1 MQLEN
6 LTSADL
12 KDLVK
17 LVEQKEALMAQI
29 ARINAQLDAF
39 GGTKPTAVKATA
51 PVSTRPRIT
60 KRQPRGQLKAAI
72 VALLKGTGSKG
83 LAVSEVAAK
92 VGLGSKDIFAWFYR
106 TGKSIKQIKKV
117 GEARY
122 AWIG

>member
-17 LVEQKEALMAQI
+17 LVEQKEALVAQI
-29 ARINAQLDAF
+29 ARIIAQLDAI
-39 GGTKPTAVKATA
+39 GGAKRTAVKAAA
-51 PVSTRPRIT
+51 PPPAPRNPT

-83 LAVSEVAAK
+83 LAVNEVAAK
-92 VGLGSKDIFAWFYR
+92 VGLASKAVFAWFYR

-122 AWIG
+122 AWIR

>member
-29 ARINAQLDAF
+29 ARINAQLDAI
-39 GGTKPTAVKATA
+39 GGAKRTAVKATA
-51 PVSTRPRIT
+51 PLPAPRKTT
-60 KRQPRGQLKAAI
+60 KRRPRGQLKAAI
-72 VALLKGTGSKG
+72 VALIKGTGSKG
-83 LAVSEVAAK
+83 HTVNEIATK
-92 VGLGSKDIFAWFYR
+92 VGLGSKAIFAWFYR

>member
-12 KDLVK
+12 KDLVE
-17 LVEQKEALMAQI
+17 LVEQKEALAAQI

-39 GGTKPTAVKATA
+39 GGAKPTAVKAMA
-51 PVSTRPRIT
+51 PVSAPRKTT

-72 VALLKGTGSKG
+72 LALLKGTGSKG
-83 LAVSEVAAK
+83 LAVSEIAAK
-92 VGLGSKDIFAWFYR
+92 VGLASKAVFAWFYR

-122 AWIG
+122 AWLG

>member
-29 ARINAQLDAF
+29 ARINAQLDAI
-39 GGTKPTAVKATA
+39 GGAKRTAVKAMA
-51 PVSTRPRIT
+51 PVSAPRNPT
-60 KRQPRGQLKAAI
+60 KRQPRGQLKASI
-72 VALLKGTGSKG
+72 VTLLKGTGSKG
-83 LAVSEVAAK
+83 LTVNEVAAK
-92 VGLGSKDIFAWFYR
+92 VGLGSKAIFAWFYR